1 MRYSRIFRNSCSEIF
16 TRSPPPASARV
27 GGKWLVVSPVPHII
41 SFPGSSL
48 HFAPN
53 SSLRTGCPYT
63 TILERS
69 PGSGAVQNRRA
80 DVARNTL
87 PSSWTFR
94 RGTSRASP
102 AAVLATAPGR
112 FHNCNPHPLRLQVRL
127 QPTMT
132 VAGCKERELARST
145 MIAVLIRR

>member
-87 PSSWTFR
+87 L
-94 RGTSRASP
+94 
-102 AAVLATAPGR
+102 AVGPFG
-112 FHNCNPHPLRLQVRL
+112 
-127 QPTMT
+127 
-132 VAGCKERELARST
+132 EELAGLLLLPFLLLLRVDFMT
-145 MIAVLIRR
+145 AIPTH